1 MSEIGKVIT
10 RLRRA
15 KRWNQTELAERA
27 GVSRAFLSSLERG
40 VAVGAGMYKV
50 QRVLAQFGYELA
62 AVRKAEPPTLDD
74 LQRLNEAAFD

>member
-1 MSEIGKVIT
+1 MDEIGKVIV

-62 AVRKAEPPTLDD
+62 AIPKPGPPTLDD
-74 LQRLNEAAFD
+74 LQEMNKTSHA